1 MAYSDLIL
9 RDNEKL
15 VLDLHP
21 HWWYFAKALAATVIT
36 VLVALFVLV
45 KTGTDGWEWLKI
57 LTALLVLGSLVWLGE
72 RYVHWISTYFILTT
86 DRIIF
91 REGIVAKHGME
102 IPLQRINTI
111 FFSQRIFERIL
122 GLGDLKIESASKTG
136 AEIFEDIRSPDR
148 VQHEIYAQ
156 MEAIENRGFDRMSQ
170 HLSDAQAAAAPSA
183 PVPAAA
189 PPAAPL
195 AAPAPGPA
203 PSAAAPTAPAT
214 APAPAPPTPSSSPAE
229 RIAELHRLHTQGAI
243 TDAEFEAKKAQ
254 LLDQM

>member
-1 MAYSDLIL
+1 VAYSDLIL
-9 RDNEKL
+9 RDNETL
-15 VLDLHP
+15 ILDLHP
-21 HWWYFAKALAATVIT
+21 HWWYFAKALAATVIAVFIALV
-36 VLVALFVLV
+36 VLVE
-45 KTGTDGWEWLKI
+45 GWGGDVLKI
-57 LTALLVLGSLVWLGE
+57 LAAVLVLAALVWLGE
-72 RYVHWISTYFILTT
+72 RYIHWISTYFILTS

-91 REGIVAKHGME
+91 REGIIAKHGME

-136 AEIFEDIRSPDR
+136 AEVFEDIRSPDR

-156 MEAIENRGFDRMSQ
+156 MEALENRGFDRISE
-170 HLSDAQAAAAPSA
+170 HLSGAQAQAAQAAAQPAQPPVPPAPS
-183 PVPAAA
+183 PTPPAAA
-189 PPAAPL
+189 PP
-195 AAPAPGPA
+195 
-203 PSAAAPTAPAT
+203 T
-214 APAPAPPTPSSSPAE
+214 SSPAD